1 MRIFFASNKV
11 KFYLGDVR
19 DAQSVSRAMRDV
31 DYVFHAA
38 ALKQVPSCEYF
49 PYEAIQTNIV
59 GAKNL
64 IDLSIKNSVKKVIF
78 LSTDK
83 AVYPINAMGMTKA
96 LMEKL
101 VLSYCMKNKS
111 KTIFCITRYG
121 NVMLSRG
128 SVIPHFVNQIKN
140 NINLTVTDP
149 SMTRFLMSLKDS
161 VDLVFY
167 ALKNGKNGDIY
178 VQKSPSTTILTLAK
192 SLIELFNSKSKIRI
206 IGTRLGEKLHE
217 TLVSKEEMARSVQL
231 KKFFKIPI
239 NNTRLQY
246 YSYFN
251 KGNINISKIK
261 EFSSDNTK
269 ILNINETI
277 NLLKK
282 LDLSKYYD

>member
-1 MRIFFASNKV
+1 
-11 KFYLGDVR
+11 
-19 DAQSVSRAMRDV
+19 
-31 DYVFHAA
+31 
-38 ALKQVPSCEYF
+38 
-49 PYEAIQTNIV
+49 
-59 GAKNL
+59 
-64 IDLSIKNSVKKVIF
+64 
-78 LSTDK
+78 
-83 AVYPINAMGMTKA
+83 
-96 LMEKL
+96 
-101 VLSYCMKNKS
+101 MKNKS